1 MTRKGIRMVIDDL
14 SMQVFHIQD
23 KRERLNEEEAR
34 LRARIQELEVDL
46 QEPIVGLPIVQ
57 VG

>member
-34 LRARIQELEVDL
+34 LRARIKELEVDL

>member
-1 MTRKGIRMVIDDL
+1 MVIDDL

-34 LRARIQELEVDL
+34 LRARIKELEVDL